1 MIGFWDENGQ
11 PWEDRGDFCYYAE
24 NADDLST
31 ESPSDD
37 TSEWRPHARGRS
49 ARQMRCRRP
58 QREQP
63 APPPVEEINVYSLNG
78 SSSDSSSS
86 SEHAG
91 EHPNFDGGEHPNFD
105 GSSSDSSVSV
115 QHARGRANLDDS
127 DLEVINP
134 VSECSSSE
142 FE

>member
-1 MIGFWDENGQ
+1 MIGFWDENGR
-11 PWEDRGDFCYYAE
+11 PWEDRGGFCYYAE

-49 ARQMRCRRP
+49 ARQMRRRRP
-58 QREQP
+58 QREQQP
-63 APPPVEEINVYSLNG
+63 RPPVEEINVYSLNG

-86 SEHAG
+86 SEH
-91 EHPNFDGGEHPNFD
+91 D

-115 QHARGRANLDDS
+115 QHARGRANLDDP
-127 DLEVINP
+127 DVELINP
-134 VSECSSSE
+134 VSECSSRE

>member
-1 MIGFWDENGQ
+1 MIGFWDENGR
-11 PWEDRGDFCYYAE
+11 PWEDMGDFCYYAE

-49 ARQMRCRRP
+49 ARLMRRGRP
-58 QREQP
+58 LQQP
-63 APPPVEEINVYSLNG
+63 RPPVGEINVYSLNG

-91 EHPNFDGGEHPNFD
+91 KHPNFDGGEHPNFD

-134 VSECSSSE
+134 VSECSSRE